1 MNIPDFYLSEKT
13 NNRNLIIGAFFLALG
28 LLSIFV
34 TKYGGMQIGVGI
46 LFLIMFYVQK
56 NNPLVRFKDNHLE
69 VKLAP
74 LASKNFV
81 SYKDIISIT
90 KPTDKVLELVYL
102 NGAKDKKLKFHLSL
116 LTPHEGERL
125 LGLLKNRVKDGE

>member
-1 MNIPDFYLSEKT
+1 MNIPDFYMSEKA
-13 NNRNLIIGAFFLALG
+13 NSRNFLFGCIFLVLG
-28 LLSIFV
+28 LVSVFA
-34 TKYGGMQIGVGI
+34 TKYGGTQIIVGI
-46 LFLIMFYVQK
+46 LFIILFNIQK
-56 NNPLVRFKDNHLE
+56 KNPLVRFKDKHLE